1 MPDQIGE
8 TIRLLVTITN
18 VDGDASDPAT
28 VKISINLPDGESA
41 VALANM
47 TKSETGSYYYD
58 YLIPSTLGDYN
69 WNVTAVGSG
78 GRITIVK
85 DSFSATTA
93 I

>member
-28 VKISINLPDGESA
+28 VKISINLPDGEGSVVA
-41 VALANM
+41 VNM

-58 YLIPSTLGDYN
+58 YLIPSNLGDYN
-69 WNVTAVGSG
+69 WNVTATGSG